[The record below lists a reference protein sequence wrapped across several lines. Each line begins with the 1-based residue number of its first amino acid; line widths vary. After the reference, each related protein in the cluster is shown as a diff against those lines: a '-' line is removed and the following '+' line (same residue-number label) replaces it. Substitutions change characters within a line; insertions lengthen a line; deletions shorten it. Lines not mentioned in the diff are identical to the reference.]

1 MSIAPEILSR
11 LVALELPAEKFA
23 AVLSILADSHIHQMD
38 FQKKYTARQEANR
51 RYSQKRKSE
60 KKSDLRN
67 EKDLNSDTERGSPS
81 PPMILTLPPTPP
93 PQIQPSLRSGSCPA
107 EIEPF
112 ELVAFPIEKKPKQ
125 PRQTAEADKIVDSFV
140 AGYDQ
145 LAAAVGLARCRA
157 ITDKRRAHI
166 VARARDVVTALDYAS
181 ADDGFR
187 ELFEMV
193 RRSPFLC
200 GGSRDR
206 PWKCDLD
213 WLINESNFL
222 KVLEGKYEKNQ
233 PPVGHHFAQAR

>member
-11 LVALELPAEKFA
+11 LIALELPPEKFA
-23 AVLSILADSHIHQMD
+23 AVLAILADSHTPQPALKPEMTSR
-38 FQKKYTARQEANR
+38 QKANR
-51 RYSQKRKSE
+51 RYYLKCKDAKKSE
-60 KKSDLRN
+60 LEPK
-67 EKDLNSDTERGSPS
+67 KDLNSDLKRGSPS

-93 PQIQPSLRSGSCPA
+93 PQIQPSLRSGSSSA

-112 ELVAFPIEKKPKQ
+112 ELVAFPIDKKPK
-125 PRQTAEADKIVDSFV
+125 PARPAAEADRIVDAFV

-145 LAAAVGLARCRA
+145 LAIAVGLARCRA

-166 VARARDVVTALDYAS
+166 LARARDVVSALDFAS
-181 ADDGFR
+181 ADEGFR
-187 ELFEMV
+187 ELFETV

-233 PPVGHHFAQAR
+233 SPAGHNFAHAR